1 MGGKFKLKTATRTG
15 IFVSGIGVSAIG
27 DFIYLVAINVF
38 VLNKTHSATA
48 VAGLWVVSRIAA
60 LIVGPW
66 IGSITDRFSRRKQL
80 IGVEATR
87 ALLIGFLPLLSH
99 LTSIYVILF
108 LLGVGNTYFGS
119 LFLPYQT
126 LLVPEESRKR
136 VNSIVS
142 TLRYSAFL
150 TGPAIA
156 GVLLMHGSASIPLW
170 LDSMSFLVS
179 AASFILLPELGVPQA
194 STERK
199 HPWRTVFTDWQTAI
213 QFLNEN
219 RLFTVLFSLNALIGI
234 FALTAD
240 TQEVV
245 FARQALH
252 LGQLGYGMMVTS
264 AGIGFVAGS
273 LLLSIMSKRLST
285 IWLLGIGTLFNA
297 LGYLAYAL
305 AHSFWEA
312 VIGLII
318 LGLFGSSASVGFTT
332 YTQKIMPVSHMGR
345 INSVVG
351 PPQQLLNI
359 VFILFGGFVATWLG
373 VRSLMV
379 GITTL
384 MSLAALV
391 IVFVAYVPSNQ
402 RQLKDSASNNA
413 CST

>member
-1 MGGKFKLKTATRTG
+1 MSKIHKRQANIWTG
-15 IFVSGIGVSAIG
+15 ILVSGVGVSAIG

-38 VLNKTHSATA
+38 VLDQTHSASA

-60 LIVGPW
+60 LVVGPW
-66 IGSITDRFSRRKQL
+66 VGSITDRFSRRQQL
-80 IGVEATR
+80 IGIELTR
-87 ALLIGFLPLLSH
+87 AVLIGVLPLLSH
-99 LTSIYVILF
+99 LVSIYAILF
-108 LLGVGNTYFGS
+108 LLGVCSTFFGS

-126 LLVPEESRKR
+126 LLVPEEYRKR

-156 GVLLMHGSASIPLW
+156 GVLLVHGYPSIPLW
-170 LDSMSFLVS
+170 LDSASFLAS
-179 AASFILLPELGVPQA
+179 AISFILLPELGTPQA
-194 STERK
+194 SMDRK
-199 HPWRTVFTDWQTAI
+199 HPWRTVFNDWRTAF
-213 QFLNEN
+213 QFLGEN
-219 RLFTVLFSLNALIGI
+219 QLFTVLFSLNALIGI

-245 FARQALH
+245 FARQALN

-264 AGIGFVAGS
+264 AGIGFVCGS
-273 LLLSIMSKRLST
+273 LLLSVISNRLST
-285 IWLLGIGTLFNA
+285 AWLLGIGTLLSA
-297 LGYLAYAL
+297 VGYLLYSL
-305 AHSFWEA
+305 AHSFWAA

-332 YTQKIMPVSHMGR
+332 YTQIVMPASHMGR

-359 VFILFGGFVATWLG
+359 VFILLGGFMATWLG

-379 GITTL
+379 GMTAL
-384 MSLAALV
+384 MSLAAL
-391 IVFVAYVPSNQ
+391 IVVVLVFLPKNQSQMKDATSNI
-402 RQLKDSASNNA
+402 
-413 CST
+413 

>member
-1 MGGKFKLKTATRTG
+1 MSLRNKQFRDPIWTG
-15 IFVSGIGVSAIG
+15 IFVTGIAISAIG

-38 VLNKTHSATA
+38 VLDQTHSATA

-66 IGSITDRFSRRKQL
+66 VGSITDRFSRRKQL
-80 IGVEATR
+80 IGVEFTR
-87 ALLIGFLPLLSH
+87 AVLLGVLPLLSH
-99 LTSIYVILF
+99 LASIYAILF
-108 LLGVGNTYFGS
+108 LLGVGSTFFGS

-126 LLVPEESRKR
+126 LLVPEDSRKR

-142 TLRYSAFL
+142 ILRYSAFL

-156 GVLLMHGSASIPLW
+156 GVLLIHGHAPIPLW
-170 LDSMSFLVS
+170 LDSVSFLAS
-179 AASFILLPELGVPQA
+179 AMSFILLPELGTPQA
-194 STERK
+194 SMERK
-199 HPWRTVFTDWQTAI
+199 HPWRTVLTDWKTAF
-213 QFLNEN
+213 QFLSEN

-264 AGIGFVAGS
+264 AGIGFVSGS
-273 LLLSIMSKRLST
+273 VLLSFISERLST
-285 IWLLGIGTLFNA
+285 TWLLGIGTLLNA
-297 LGYLAYAL
+297 FGYLLYAL
-305 AHSFWEA
+305 AHSFWAA
-312 VIGLII
+312 VVGLII

-332 YTQKIMPVSHMGR
+332 YTQNVMPVSHMGR

-359 VFILFGGFVATWLG
+359 AFILLGGFVATWLG

-379 GITTL
+379 GMTTL
-384 MSLAALV
+384 MSLVALV
-391 IVFVAYVPSNQ
+391 IVFLAFLPSNQ
-402 RQLKDSASNNA
+402 PQMKDSASNNA
-413 CST
+413 S

>member
-1 MGGKFKLKTATRTG
+1 MALGEKQFRTNIWTG
-15 IFVSGIGVSAIG
+15 IFVSGVGISAIG
-27 DFIYLVAINVF
+27 DFIYLVTINVF
-38 VLNKTHSATA
+38 VLDQTHSASA

-66 IGSITDRFSRRKQL
+66 VGSITDRFSRRKQL
-80 IGVEATR
+80 IGVELTR
-87 ALLIGFLPLLSH
+87 AVLIGVLPLLPH
-99 LTSIYVILF
+99 LASIYAILF
-108 LLGVGNTYFGS
+108 LLGVCSTFFGS

-126 LLVPEESRKR
+126 LLVPEEFRKR

-156 GVLLMHGSASIPLW
+156 GVLLIHGNPSIPLW
-170 LDSMSFLVS
+170 LDSVSFLAS
-179 AASFILLPELGVPQA
+179 AMSFILLPELGTPQA

-199 HPWRTVFTDWQTAI
+199 HPWRAVFKDWQTAF
-213 QFLNEN
+213 QFLSEN

-240 TQEVV
+240 TEEVV

-264 AGIGFVAGS
+264 AGIGFVSGS
-273 LLLSIMSKRLST
+273 LLLSVISNRLST
-285 IWLLGIGTLFNA
+285 TWLLGIGTLLSA
-297 LGYLAYAL
+297 VGYLLYSL
-305 AHSFWEA
+305 AHSFWAA

-332 YTQKIMPVSHMGR
+332 YTQKVMPVSHMGR

-359 VFILFGGFVATWLG
+359 VFILLGGFVATWLG
-373 VRSLMV
+373 VRSVMV
-379 GITTL
+379 GMTTL
-384 MSLAALV
+384 MSLAALI
-391 IVFVAYVPSNQ
+391 IVFLAFLPSNQ
-402 RQLKDSASNNA
+402 PQMNDSASNHA
-413 CST
+413 S

>member
-1 MGGKFKLKTATRTG
+1 MNVWTA
-15 IFVSGIGVSAIG
+15 IFVSGVGISAIG

-38 VLNKTHSATA
+38 VLNQTHSAFA

-66 IGSITDRFSRRKQL
+66 VGSITDRLSRRKQL
-80 IGVEATR
+80 ICVELSR
-87 ALLIGFLPLLSH
+87 AVLIGLLPLMPNLIS
-99 LTSIYVILF
+99 TYAILF
-108 LLGVGNTYFGS
+108 LLGVGSTFFSS

-126 LLVPEESRKR
+126 LLIPEASRKR

-156 GVLLMHGSASIPLW
+156 GVLLVNRDASVPLW
-170 LDSMSFLVS
+170 LDAVSFLAS
-179 AASFILLPELGVPQA
+179 ACSFILLPELGTPQT
-194 STERK
+194 STGTK
-199 HPWRTVFTDWQTAI
+199 HPWRAVFTDWKTAF
-213 QFLNEN
+213 QFFGEN
-219 RLFTVLFSLNALIGI
+219 RLFTMIFILNALVSI

-264 AGIGFVAGS
+264 AGVGFVAGS
-273 LLLSIMSKRLST
+273 LLLSVVAKRIST
-285 IWLLGIGTLFNA
+285 MWLLGAGTILSAF
-297 LGYLAYAL
+297 GYLFYAL
-305 AHSFWEA
+305 AHSFWSA
-312 VIGLII
+312 VLGLII

-332 YTQKIMPVSHMGR
+332 YTQKVMPVSHMGR

-359 VFILFGGFVATWLG
+359 VFILLGGLVATWLG
-373 VRSLMV
+373 VRDLMV
-379 GITTL
+379 GMTAL
-384 MSLAALV
+384 MSAAAL
-391 IVFVAYVPSNQ
+391 IIAFLVFSPSNQ
-402 RQLKDSASNNA
+402 AKMKDSVPNSAS
-413 CST
+413 